1 MNGSANLRSTDH
13 ETEATVYIT
22 NWQESWDLNSDHILS
37 EKDSKSHLCIQIQNI
52 MFIMGQAIFV
62 NNTNNHTL

>member
-37 EKDSKSHLCIQIQNI
+37 EKDSKGHLCIQITEYYVYNGTSNI
-52 MFIMGQAIFV
+52 C
-62 NNTNNHTL
+62 